1 MIFFCGMNETH
12 AHICAC
18 GEETLESMK
27 DNLKRLDPRPSARV
41 ETVSSEVRGGIGLEE
56 YVDRIAEEMH
66 ERVEH
71 QRRIFRQVLAG
82 EDSGPKGYCPLV
94 ECARL
99 SRLQAALQET
109 IEVLEE
115 TRSSFKSKKLEVH
128 RKKLIDILAGV

>member
-1 MIFFCGMNETH
+1 MPKRDLEGMT
-12 AHICAC
+12 
-18 GEETLESMK
+18 
-27 DNLKRLDPRPSARV
+27 
-41 ETVSSEVRGGIGLEE
+41 IGE

-71 QRRIFRQVLAG
+71 QRCIFKQVLAG
-82 EDSGPKGYCPLV
+82 GGNVSGPTAYCPLV

-115 TRSSFKSKKLEVH
+115 TRSSFKSKKLEVQ
-128 RKKLIDILAGV
+128 RKKLIDILAGS

>member
-1 MIFFCGMNETH
+1 MEAM
-12 AHICAC
+12 
-18 GEETLESMK
+18 
-27 DNLKRLDPRPSARV
+27 
-41 ETVSSEVRGGIGLEE
+41 GIEE

-71 QRRIFRQVLAG
+71 QRRVFRQVLAG
-82 EDSGPKGYCPLV
+82 ERDASGPTAYCTLV
-94 ECARL
+94 ECERL

-115 TRSSFKSKKLEVH
+115 TRSSFKSKKLEMH

>member
-1 MIFFCGMNETH
+1 MKAMRETLDRQDLRPS
-12 AHICAC
+12 AC
-18 GEETLESMK
+18 GETMPK
-27 DNLKRLDPRPSARV
+27 GD
-41 ETVSSEVRGGIGLEE
+41 RGEMGIEE

-71 QRRIFRQVLAG
+71 QRRIFKQVLAG
-82 EDSGPKGYCPLV
+82 GRNVLGPTAYCPLV